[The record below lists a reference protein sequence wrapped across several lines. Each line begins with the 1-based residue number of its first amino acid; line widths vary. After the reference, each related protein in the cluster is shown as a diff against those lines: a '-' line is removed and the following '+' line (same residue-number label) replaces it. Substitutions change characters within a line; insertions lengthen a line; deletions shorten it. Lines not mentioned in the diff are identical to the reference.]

1 MTSDKKPNVVV
12 YTTSTCPNCRI
23 LKELLKAKSIPF
35 KEENMASPAAL
46 TELNMHSIFAMTA
59 PVLRIEDKFYSNIT
73 ENGKINIAK
82 INDILHQ
89 HDT

>member
-1 MTSDKKPNVVV
+1 
-12 YTTSTCPNCRI
+12 
-23 LKELLKAKSIPF
+23 LKELLKAKSIAF

-46 TELNMHSIFAMTA
+46 TELNMHSVFTMTA

-73 ENGKINIAK
+73 ETGKLDIAK
-82 INDILHQ
+82 NNDILHQ